1 MQPERTFSQEPPGD
15 PEREAW
21 QRTLLDRTWQ
31 ATMAIGVLTLILG
44 LIVTFHPTGSLTVL
58 AVLLGVLLI
67 ISGIFHL
74 IRVFDAAESH
84 RVWLGIA
91 GLVFVVAGVVL
102 IRHLHLTLALIGL
115 LIGLDWIVQGIASLI
130 AGLGGGPGEGR
141 LWWAFFGAVSLIAGI
156 VVIAAPVSSVTV
168 LAVLLGMWF
177 VVMGLLEIIGSFMLR
192 RASGPAQ
199 MSVARSPHGTT
210 AGM

>member
-1 MQPERTFSQEPPGD
+1 MQPERTLPQEPRGD
-15 PEREAW
+15 LSGEAW
-21 QRTLLDRTWQ
+21 QRTLLARTWQ
-31 ATMAIGVLTLILG
+31 ATMAVGVLTLILG
-44 LIVTFHPTGSLTVL
+44 LVVTFHPTGSLTVI

-74 IRVFDAAESH
+74 IRVFDAAEPH

-102 IRHLHLTLALIGL
+102 IRHLHLTLAVIGL

-130 AGLGGGPGEGR
+130 ASLTGGPGEGR
-141 LWWAFFGAVSLIAGI
+141 LWWAFFGVVSLIAGI
-156 VVIAAPVSSVTV
+156 VVVAAPISSVTV

-177 VVMGLLEIIGSFMLR
+177 VVMGLLEIIGSVMLR
-192 RASGPAQ
+192 RASGPAR
-199 MSVARSPHGTT
+199 MSMARAPRGTT

>member
-1 MQPERTFSQEPPGD
+1 MQPERTLPQEPRGD
-15 PEREAW
+15 LNGETW
-21 QRTLLDRTWQ
+21 QRTLVARTWQ
-31 ATMAIGVLTLILG
+31 ATMAVGVLTLILG
-44 LIVTFHPTGSLTVL
+44 LVVTFHPTGSLTVI

-74 IRVFDAAESH
+74 IRVFDAAEPH

-102 IRHLHLTLALIGL
+102 IRDLHLTLAVIGL

-130 AGLGGGPGEGR
+130 AGLTGGPGEGR
-141 LWWAFFGAVSLIAGI
+141 VWWAFFGVVSLIAGI
-156 VVIAAPVSSVTV
+156 VVVAAPISSVTV

-177 VVMGLLEIIGSFMLR
+177 VVMGLLEIIGSVMLR
-192 RASGPAQ
+192 RASGPAR
-199 MSVARSPHGTT
+199 MSVARTPHGTT

>member
-1 MQPERTFSQEPPGD
+1 MQPERTLPQEPRGD
-15 PEREAW
+15 LNGETW
-21 QRTLLDRTWQ
+21 QRTLLARTWQ
-31 ATMAIGVLTLILG
+31 ATMAVGVLTLILG
-44 LIVTFHPTGSLTVL
+44 LVVTFHPTGSLTVI

-74 IRVFDAAESH
+74 IRVFDAAEPH

-102 IRHLHLTLALIGL
+102 IRHLHLTLAVIGL

-130 AGLGGGPGEGR
+130 AGLTGGPGEGR
-141 LWWAFFGAVSLIAGI
+141 VWWAFFGVVSLIAGI
-156 VVIAAPVSSVTV
+156 VVVAAPISSVTV

-177 VVMGLLEIIGSFMLR
+177 VVMGLLEIIGSVMLR
-192 RASGPAQ
+192 RASGPAR
-199 MSVARSPHGTT
+199 MSMARGPRGTT